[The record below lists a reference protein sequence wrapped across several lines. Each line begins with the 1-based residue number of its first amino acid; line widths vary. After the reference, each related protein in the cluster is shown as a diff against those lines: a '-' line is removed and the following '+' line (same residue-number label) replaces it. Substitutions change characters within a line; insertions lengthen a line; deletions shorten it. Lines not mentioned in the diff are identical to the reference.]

1 MIFKQSGFFV
11 MYVGKYPRA
20 FQLWT
25 FFHYCLIMSYLHLRN
40 LEKLGLSVLEFPQ
53 YLQSEHVQI
62 IAFLSLH
69 PSSLVIFFY
78 QLSISM
84 KILFSYEFHDPF
96 SVPFFNITS
105 QSSKVLFTMLTF
117 SRLLTST
124 VHGSSVTKDARLE
137 HFKNSFIANQPY
149 LNGTN
154 DHNCSREK
162 NQTRLVDN
170 IKKFLVQRQICIARN
185 KETLVPLKVIDKLT
199 QGFYIF
205 IQRGYLIG
213 KPEFSVNFGGIFKSP
228 VDKFTF

>member
-1 MIFKQSGFFV
+1 
-11 MYVGKYPRA
+11 
-20 FQLWT
+20 
-25 FFHYCLIMSYLHLRN
+25 
-40 LEKLGLSVLEFPQ
+40 
-53 YLQSEHVQI
+53 
-62 IAFLSLH
+62 
-69 PSSLVIFFY
+69 
-78 QLSISM
+78 
-84 KILFSYEFHDPF
+84 
-96 SVPFFNITS
+96 
-105 QSSKVLFTMLTF
+105 MLTF

-170 IKKFLVQRQICIARN
+170 ICIARN